1 MAVTAMAV
9 TSSASRSSRSRA
21 AVSPAEAVSKRTVV
35 RPSNSALAMRPR
47 WTPMATSRTVGRPKY
62 AAVAGRSAVSGPRPS
77 SARIAHH
84 MTSWPRYQPPPQ
96 SPVSRPSARNRVVRP
111 SGARPAQ
118 LMPAPQVTATPQAG
132 WPGDGVSPA
141 RSTANVSLATAEVSD
156 QPRRRSAAA
165 SCSSSSGRSA
175 PARQLEICLA
185 TSPSEVTP
193 ACAAA
198 SATISPSIRMA
209 PSTPWCSWLVPGP
222 RTEASSEPSAATSAT
237 SVLLF
242 PPSIASTAG
251 SEDRASAKEG
261 QLLRPRKGIARSRRA
276 SAPSSPR
283 RACTARPAGARA
295 AQRPPGSCRRAARRR
310 ARVPRRPTRAR
321 RGRAAAA
328 PAAQSTREPGRR
340 GRSWPAPRSP
350 RRRRGTAACR
360 CCAG

>member
-1 MAVTAMAV
+1 MTRGVAPGAAAARRRSIAAVSSGWRAASRPPPRTTGVPSAPGPVRPSRRMVVTAIAV

-47 WTPMATSRTVGRPKY
+47 WMPMATSRTVGRPKY

-193 ACAAA
+193 AFAAA
-198 SATISPSIRMA
+198 SATISPSICMA
-209 PSTPWCSWLVPGP
+209 PLTPWCSWFVPGP

-242 PPSIASTAG
+242 PPSMASTAG
-251 SEDRASAKEG
+251 SEARASAK
-261 QLLRPRKGIARSRRA
+261 A
-276 SAPSSPR
+276 
-283 RACTARPAGARA
+283 ARP
-295 AQRPPGSCRRAARRR
+295 
-310 ARVPRRPTRAR
+310 V
-321 RGRAAAA
+321 
-328 PAAQSTREPGRR
+328 
-340 GRSWPAPRSP
+340 RSGCPQCESQ
-350 RRRRGTAACR
+350 
-360 CCAG
+360 

>member
-1 MAVTAMAV
+1 MAVTAIAV

-21 AVSPAEAVSKRTVV
+21 AVSPAEAVSKSTVV

-47 WTPMATSRTVGRPKY
+47 WMPMATSRTVGRPKY

-156 QPRRRSAAA
+156 HPRRRSAAA

-175 PARQLEICLA
+175 PARQLEMCLA
-185 TSPSEVTP
+185 TRPPSATP
-193 ACAAA
+193 AFAA
-198 SATISPSIRMA
+198 SSRTISPSRRIA
-209 PSTPWCSWLVPGP
+209 PSTPWCSWLAPGP
-222 RTEASSEPSAATSAT
+222 RSVASSVPSAAMSAR

-251 SEDRASAKEG
+251 SEALASAK
-261 QLLRPRKGIARSRRA
+261 A
-276 SAPSSPR
+276 
-283 RACTARPAGARA
+283 ARPVRRECERE
-295 AQRPPGSCRRAARRR
+295 QRQRRVVVRRLH
-310 ARVPRRPTRAR
+310 
-321 RGRAAAA
+321 
-328 PAAQSTREPGRR
+328 
-340 GRSWPAPRSP
+340 
-350 RRRRGTAACR
+350 
-360 CCAG
+360 